1 MSSKKEL
8 RAEMKAKLSKIS
20 DEAHHQLS
28 LLVSNN
34 LIKFLN
40 DLGVFQKKLIIGV
53 FSPIEKEPDWFVMM
67 VEGKE
72 KIETAYPAIAD
83 DKMVFK
89 LARMD
94 ELLANHDF
102 GVNILSPQVEAKLV
116 TPDIVIVPGLGFSAT
131 GKRLGRGKG
140 FYDRYLEKSSVVKIG
155 IAFEMQITED
165 IPVDEHDVLM
175 DFVVTDKSLY
185 KK

>member
-1 MSSKKEL
+1 
-8 RAEMKAKLSKIS
+8 MKAKLSKIS

-89 LARMD
+89 LGS
-94 ELLANHDF
+94 F
-102 GVNILSPQVEAKLV
+102 
-116 TPDIVIVPGLGFSAT
+116 
-131 GKRLGRGKG
+131 
-140 FYDRYLEKSSVVKIG
+140 
-155 IAFEMQITED
+155 
-165 IPVDEHDVLM
+165 
-175 DFVVTDKSLY
+175 DKH
-185 KK
+185 